1 MGPVDLVGWV
11 RMEMVFPYFLA
22 LTGVS
27 VLSITI
33 SAIMT
38 YRHRER
44 STIAG
49 ALVVVGAAFWLMMD
63 ALQLASNSLSIKLFF
78 YMMRFVGLVFV
89 PSGWFVLA
97 LLISG
102 YERYVKPRNT
112 VALAVV
118 PFLTLLLDFTNQSHG
133 LMWSSATLNAA
144 DPYLPI
150 DITSGPGFW
159 VLVVSYSYALI
170 LVGLVIFVRRI
181 SVSRSSY
188 RTVGLQMLLVSA
200 VPWALNVAYVLN
212 RSLFPYFEP
221 SSLAITVAGVLL
233 LWRLIY
239 LPLVNVVP
247 VAHEILIDSLDEG
260 IIVLDGL
267 NRIVDANPKAQNLL
281 GRSLS
286 QAGGKSIENV
296 WADWPVIK
304 KALDSEAGTGKEVML
319 GDRREQ
325 QIYEVQASPVEG
337 LLANVPYQLVT
348 LRDITERKRMQSEL
362 RRHSEHLEE
371 VVLERTKK
379 LAESEKKYRQVIEA
393 AQEGLFTYDE
403 NGVVTLVNPCL
414 SKILGYAPEE
424 MVGKKLFTFVDDE
437 DVNSVKAGVERRR
450 RGIAD
455 TYEIRLIR
463 KDGSRVYTNA
473 TASPIT
479 DENGEFAGGLA
490 LLSDITERK
499 KLEAQ
504 LAESQ
509 RLAIIGSTA
518 AMVGHD
524 LRNPLQGISTAAYY
538 LTAMEHSKL
547 SKQGKEMLQLIQEA
561 IGRSDKIIEDLLE
574 YSREIHLELTETDV
588 RSITKDAL
596 AHLKIPSVVRFV
608 NSTQNEPK
616 LKLDTEKMRRVFL
629 NLLQN
634 AIDAMPD
641 GGTLT
646 ITSKISNSNLEIAF
660 KDTGVG
666 LTPETM
672 RELWSPLHTT
682 KAKGMGLGLAIC
694 KRIVEAHG
702 GSLLVE
708 STLGKGSTFTVRL
721 PTG

>member
-1 MGPVDLVGWV
+1 
-11 RMEMVFPYFLA
+11 MEMVFPYFVA

-33 SAIMT
+33 SAIIT

-44 STIAG
+44 SIIAA

-78 YMMRFVGLVFV
+78 YVMRFVGLVFV

-102 YERYVKPRNT
+102 YEMYVKPRSI
-112 VALAVV
+112 VALSIV
-118 PFLTLLLDFTNQSHG
+118 PVLTLLLDFTNQSHG
-133 LMWSSATLNAA
+133 LMWSSATLNAT

-150 DITSGPGFW
+150 DTTSGPGFW

-188 RTVGLQMLLVSA
+188 RAVGTQMLLVSA
-200 VPWALNVAYVLN
+200 VPWALNVAYVIN

-233 LWRLIY
+233 LWRLVY

-247 VAHEILIDSLDEG
+247 VAHEILVDSLDEG

-267 NRIVDANPKAQNLL
+267 NRIVDANPKARSFF

-286 QAGGKSIENV
+286 QAGGKSIEAV
-296 WADWPVIK
+296 WAEWPVIR

-319 GDRREQ
+319 GDGIEKRVYEARR
-325 QIYEVQASPVEG
+325 SSVEG
-337 LLANVPYQLVT
+337 LLANMPYQLVT
-348 LRDITERKRMQSEL
+348 LRDITERKRMENNLRHYSE
-362 RRHSEHLEE
+362 RLEE
-371 VVLERTKK
+371 LVSERTKK

-393 AQEGLFTYDE
+393 AQEGLLTYDV

-424 MVGKKLFTFVDDE
+424 MVGKKLLTFVDDE
-437 DVNSVKAGVERRR
+437 DVSSVKAGVERRR
-450 RGIAD
+450 LGIAD

-479 DENGEFAGGLA
+479 DENGEFTGGLA

-504 LAESQ
+504 LLESQ
-509 RLAIIGSTA
+509 RLATIGSTA

-538 LTAMEHSKL
+538 LKEVEQSKL
-547 SKQGKEMLQLIQEA
+547 SKEGKEMLQLITE
-561 IGRSDKIIEDLLE
+561 GVERSDRIIEDLLE
-574 YSREIHLELTETDV
+574 YSREIHLELTETDL

-596 AHLKIPSVVRFV
+596 AHLKIPSVVRLV
-608 NSTQNEPK
+608 NSTENEPK
-616 LKLDTEKMRRVFL
+616 LRLDTEKMRRVFL

-646 ITSKISNSNLEIAF
+646 ITSKISNPNLEIAF

-666 LTPETM
+666 MTPETI
-672 RELWSPLHTT
+672 RKLWSPFHTT

-702 GSLLVE
+702 GSICAE
-708 STLGKGSTFTVRL
+708 SALGKGSTFTVRL